1 MGRAVLLSQSV
12 LCPVIR
18 ALLTISVRQIR
29 QFSKLTV
36 QYELVYRVRE
46 RLMLDC
52 PAVELN
58 LRCKKACVYQSGWVG
73 GMGLSVWMTVL
84 ILIEQWWQSVLINPL
99 SLLQTL
105 AGHTRAHIY
114 MEANICTHI
123 FFSWGKDWTHFLAKW
138 FSYVLPNNVFL
149 IQNYCVPFWE
159 VNILKVSF
167 VPSQV
172 SVNRD

>member
-18 ALLTISVRQIR
+18 ALATISVRQIR

-58 LRCKKACVYQSGWVG
+58 LRCKKHVCIKVG
-73 GMGLSVWMTVL
+73 GWAVWVYLS
-84 ILIEQWWQSVLINPL
+84 E
-99 SLLQTL
+99 
-105 AGHTRAHIY
+105 
-114 MEANICTHI
+114 
-123 FFSWGKDWTHFLAKW
+123 
-138 FSYVLPNNVFL
+138 
-149 IQNYCVPFWE
+149 
-159 VNILKVSF
+159 
-167 VPSQV
+167 
-172 SVNRD
+172 